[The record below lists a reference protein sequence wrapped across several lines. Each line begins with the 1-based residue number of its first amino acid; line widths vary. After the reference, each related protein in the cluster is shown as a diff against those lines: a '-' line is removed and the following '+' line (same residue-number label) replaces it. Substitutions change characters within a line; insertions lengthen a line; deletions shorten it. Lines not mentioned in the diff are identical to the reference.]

1 MRKNGARCLVP
12 DAPKRLP
19 DSLVGG
25 EELRWGGGQGAVSR
39 GIESDTEMS
48 HPSPCHV
55 PVGHVPSKIRS
66 LFSKKHH
73 VIIMTPSNINR

>member
-1 MRKNGARCLVP
+1 MPGVWCQM
-12 DAPKRLP
+12 LP
-19 DSLVGG
+19 SDFLIPLLEEKSFGG
-25 EELRWGGGQGAVSR
+25 GGGQGAVSR